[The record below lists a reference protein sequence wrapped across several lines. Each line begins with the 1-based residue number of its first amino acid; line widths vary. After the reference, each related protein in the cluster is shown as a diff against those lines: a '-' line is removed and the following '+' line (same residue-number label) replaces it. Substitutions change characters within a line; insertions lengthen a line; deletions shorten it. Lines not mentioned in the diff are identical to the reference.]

1 MYDTRISKILKQ
13 QNRIELNQDQNEE
26 DPILPQNPPADDAN
40 QEEASESSS
49 SDLDPNAFQGGFE
62 NEVGK

>member
-1 MYDTRISKILKQ
+1 MYDMRISKILKQ

-40 QEEASESSS
+40 
-49 SDLDPNAFQGGFE
+49 
-62 NEVGK
+62 